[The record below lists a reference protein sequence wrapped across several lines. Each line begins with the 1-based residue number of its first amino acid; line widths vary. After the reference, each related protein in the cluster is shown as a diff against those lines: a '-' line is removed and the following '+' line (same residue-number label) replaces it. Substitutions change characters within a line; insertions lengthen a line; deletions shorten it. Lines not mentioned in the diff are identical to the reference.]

1 MLLKILTKVIVM
13 YKAVLSRKDITA
25 QTEYYGFIKDIL
37 CDTQVQQMV
46 NFRHHKGTTR
56 LQHSLNVSYYNYKVC
71 KFLKLDARSAA
82 RAGLL
87 HDFFLH
93 DWRTRTPVEG
103 EGWHGVGHPKV
114 ALSNASEQFSINAVE
129 GDMILNHMWPL
140 SPRLPR
146 YRETYIIQLVDKFC
160 AAAEVMTHLCSEGR
174 YRLQPVTA
182 FAVMLLIKLNL
193 K

>member
-1 MLLKILTKVIVM
+1 M
-13 YKAVLSRKDITA
+13 YKAVLSRRDITA
-25 QTEYYGFIKDIL
+25 QTEFYGYIRELINDR
-37 CDTQVQQMV
+37 QVQQMA
-46 NFRHHKGTTR
+46 NFAHHKGTTR
-56 LQHSLNVSYYNYKVC
+56 LQHSINVSYYNYKLC
-71 KFLKLDARSAA
+71 KLLRLDARAAA

-93 DWRTRTPVEG
+93 DWRERTPVEG

-114 ALSNASEQFSINAVE
+114 ALSNAGERISINALE

-146 YRETYIIQLVDKFC
+146 YRETYVIQLVDKLC
-160 AAAEVMTHLCSEGR
+160 AAAEVITHLCSAGK
-174 YRLQPVTA
+174 YRLQPVAT
-182 FAVMLLIKLNL
+182 FAVMVLIKLHL

>member
-1 MLLKILTKVIVM
+1 M

-25 QTEYYGFIKDIL
+25 QTEYYEYIKDLISNS
-37 CDTQVQQMV
+37 QVQQLKC
-46 NFRHHKGTTR
+46 FPHHKGTTR
-56 LQHSLNVSYYNYKVC
+56 LQHSLNVSYYNYKLC
-71 KFLKLDARSAA
+71 KLLKLDAKAAA

-114 ALSNASEQFSINAVE
+114 ALANASEQFSINALE
-129 GDMILNHMWPL
+129 GDMILNHMWPI

-146 YRETYIIQLVDKFC
+146 YRETYVIQLVDKLC
-160 AAAEVMTHLCSEGR
+160 ATAEVLTYLCSAGK
-174 YRLQPVTA
+174 YKLQPVAT
-182 FAVMLLIKLNL
+182 FAVMLLIKLHI